1 MKTDKRID
9 GQFYIAGWCCLL
21 LAGCFYMAVSMTDAH
36 ILHLVPGCVFHYVT
50 GLYCPGCGG
59 TRAVLALMHGKLW
72 RSFGFHPVVPYT
84 ACVGGWF
91 MISQTIE
98 RITKGRV
105 PVGMHFRE
113 IYLWIALVLVVAN
126 CLVKNIALLV
136 FHTDLLVVL

>member
-1 MKTDKRID
+1 
-9 GQFYIAGWCCLL
+9 
-21 LAGCFYMAVSMTDAH
+21 
-36 ILHLVPGCVFHYVT
+36 
-50 GLYCPGCGG
+50 
-59 TRAVLALMHGKLW
+59 
-72 RSFGFHPVVPYT
+72 
-84 ACVGGWF
+84 

-113 IYLWIALVLVVAN
+113 LYLWIALVLVVAN